1 MTQPVTRLLTTPLG
15 ELFGED
21 DLDSTLRALTRVASS
36 YRPPSHDL
44 SLRQVLP
51 AGVERATKRAVG
63 LLLVHLVLDT

>member
-44 SLRQVLP
+44 SLRQVLYLI
-51 AGVERATKRAVG
+51 ATLAACPFLIEKI
-63 LLLVHLVLDT
+63 